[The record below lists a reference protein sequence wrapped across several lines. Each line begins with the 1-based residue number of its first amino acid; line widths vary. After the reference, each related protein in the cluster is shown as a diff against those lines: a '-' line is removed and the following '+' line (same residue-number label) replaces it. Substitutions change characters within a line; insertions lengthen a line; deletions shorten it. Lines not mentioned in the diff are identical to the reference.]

1 MPQKKNPDSLELAR
15 GKAGRAIGNLVA
27 TLTAMK
33 GLPLSYDRDLQET
46 QEPLFDSAQTLEN
59 AAHAVAEV
67 VEGLALRGDDE
78 RPPIDPSS
86 LATDVAEELVRRG
99 APFRTAH
106 EEVARWSRTA
116 AEGRRDLREVVWTE
130 APELR
135 GFVERLTPESS
146 VRMRDGVGGTAPRR
160 VRAALRQARRALE
173 REG

>member
-59 AAHAVAEV
+59 ASHAVAEV
-67 VEGLALRGDDE
+67 VEGLALRGEDE
-78 RPPIDPSS
+78 RPPIDPAS

-99 APFRTAH
+99 VPFRTAH